1 MKNILNPSLY
11 SRLVSAEVVCKDCG
25 LEYGKY
31 SVGCSS
37 SWMGSCD
44 VCLKHKPVTEV
55 RDYGYL
61 SKGIKAL
68 QGEMNVEEEDDTRAY
83 DQGEITLKLTEDEVA
98 FLNECLDTIQGHHPT
113 LQPDEAGYGVPED
126 VALFESIEKKIT
138 ELYDDHCVKWEL
150 APAMKA
156 YIAKYGGIPGPADDA
171 KWEVFRDTYNWLMG
185 EGAEQ

>member
-83 DQGEITLKLTEDEVA
+83 DQGEIVCKFTEDEVG
-98 FLNECLDTIQGHHPT
+98 FLNECLDLIQECH
-113 LQPDEAGYGVPED
+113 EALAPAVSDPEA
-126 VALFESIEKKIT
+126 VRLFENIEKKIT
-138 ELYDDHCVKWEL
+138 ELYEDNCVKYEL
-150 APAMKA
+150 APALKA
-156 YIAKYGGIPGPADDA
+156 YIAKYGKIPGPEDDA
-171 KWEVFRDTYNWLMG
+171 KWEVFRDTYNWLTG